1 LKFNGQTFVG
11 NGVPKS
17 ANTQQISSSMPKTVD
32 AVSSIA
38 MIKETG
44 SGVPSARA
52 KHKGQKKLTA
62 CRAARID
69 AMRKLRERLGSSIVS
84 SDSKIVDMASASD
97 VAKSRLEGALKQ
109 VREVST
115 PRYSHEDEICEV
127 DMEAPLIQ

>member
-1 LKFNGQTFVG
+1 
-11 NGVPKS
+11 
-17 ANTQQISSSMPKTVD
+17 
-32 AVSSIA
+32 
-38 MIKETG
+38 
-44 SGVPSARA
+44 
-52 KHKGQKKLTA
+52 
-62 CRAARID
+62 
-69 AMRKLRERLGSSIVS
+69 MRKLRERLGSSIVS